1 VKFSRFLA
9 LCLAP
14 CLVGTASSGKTSR
27 ELRANLK
34 QETPQEM
41 TPTLPALCQLPSVR
55 GPCKGYFHQYFYS
68 STSNECEHFIYGG
81 CQAMPTILRP
91 QRSACGS
98 ANPLVSSLTETGK
111 AVVVIG

>member
-1 VKFSRFLA
+1 VNSLGA
-9 LCLAP
+9 IVLWVCM
-14 CLVGTASSGKTSR
+14 CVS
-27 ELRANLK
+27 NLK

-81 CQAMPTILRP
+81 CQGNANNFETTEICLWVCKPPETRRP
-91 QRSACGS
+91 LGW
-98 ANPLVSSLTETGK
+98 
-111 AVVVIG
+111 